1 MSHLYVHPQPT
12 IYISTNEYTSI
23 RVYSALGGGFFFSSF
38 RFVRLLSASTVT
50 HTLSTSP
57 LGGPGLPA
65 VVVRA
70 GLAFWYLVPSLPSTP
85 MAPLLGNPP
94 VPSLAPGIPVGAL
107 STPSTGS
114 SLVGFS
120 LHPQTHA
127 CNSQQ
132 MHPVF
137 KIYVVDSL

>member
-1 MSHLYVHPQPT
+1 MNIP
-12 IYISTNEYTSI
+12 IYGYT
-23 RVYSALGGGFFFSSF
+23 AHWEGFFFSSF
-38 RFVRLLSASTVT
+38 RFVYLLSASTVT

-94 VPSLAPGIPVGAL
+94 VPSLAPA
-107 STPSTGS
+107 
-114 SLVGFS
+114 
-120 LHPQTHA
+120 
-127 CNSQQ
+127 SQ
-132 MHPVF
+132 
-137 KIYVVDSL
+137 